1 MFNDDKSVHRLVQ
14 FIKDQNKLTWK
25 AFAELLVERM
35 ADRNP
40 SLHLSP
46 ANVRNFATGNSSA
59 WWFWGEIGEI
69 GLEMWLQARGDCDG
83 HDCKQI
89 DLFYSQLFA
98 DDLMQVYGYLYNR
111 KALTKDTL
119 ELIPSLK
126 NVIANADALMN
137 SIINHWERFYSI
149 SLPSV

>member
-1 MFNDDKSVHRLVQ
+1 MFNDDKSVHGLVQ
-14 FIKDQNKLTWK
+14 FIKNQKKLTWK
-25 AFAELLVERM
+25 AFAELLMQRM

-46 ANVRNFATGNSSA
+46 SNVRNFATGNSAA

-69 GLEMWLQARGDCDG
+69 GLEMWMKARGDCDG
-83 HDCKQI
+83 QDCKQV
-89 DLFYSQLFA
+89 DLFYAELFA

-111 KALTKDTL
+111 KILTENTL
-119 ELIPSLK
+119 EMVPNLK
-126 NVIANADALMN
+126 NVIGNADAVMN
-137 SIINHWERFYSI
+137 STLNHWERFYSV